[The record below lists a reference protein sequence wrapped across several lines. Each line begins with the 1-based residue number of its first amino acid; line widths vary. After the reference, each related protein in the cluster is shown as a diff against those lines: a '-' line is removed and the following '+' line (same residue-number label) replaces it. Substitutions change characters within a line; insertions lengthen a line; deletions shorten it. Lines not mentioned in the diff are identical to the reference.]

1 MKYAADFRQEARA
14 ALQGKWP
21 LAILVGLVA
30 AILGGAASGGPE
42 FKINFTGGSLNANIQ
57 YAGQTI
63 YSWGDGITPG
73 LRAVL
78 VGGAIYLILAA
89 IMLGVLYFILGS
101 VIEVGYARF
110 NLNLTAGEKPPF
122 ETLFSYFPH
131 WKTVAVAQLLQTVY
145 ILLWT
150 CLLIIPGI
158 MASYSYAMTGYIL
171 AEHPEL
177 TAGEAIAQSK
187 AMMAG
192 NRWRLFCLQFS
203 FIGWDILCAL
213 TLGIGNLALRPFTEG
228 NSHCDSRDPGHS
240 HFPDGLRESTPRR
253 GLHHLRPAE
262 ASKGAHR

>member
-30 AILGGAASGGPE
+30 AILGGATSGGPE

-89 IMLGVLYFILGS
+89 IVLGVLYFILGS

-122 ETLFSYFPH
+122 ETLFSYFPY
-131 WKTVAVAQLLQTVY
+131 WKTIAVTALLQAVY
-145 ILLWT
+145 ILL
-150 CLLIIPGI
+150 
-158 MASYSYAMTGYIL
+158 
-171 AEHPEL
+171 
-177 TAGEAIAQSK
+177 
-187 AMMAG
+187 
-192 NRWRLFCLQFS
+192 
-203 FIGWDILCAL
+203 
-213 TLGIGNLALRPFTEG
+213 TEG

>member
-30 AILGGAASGGPE
+30 AILGGATSGGPE
-42 FKINFTGGSLNANIQ
+42 FKINFTGGSLNANVQ

-89 IMLGVLYFILGS
+89 IVLGVLYFILGS

-122 ETLFSYFPH
+122 ETLFSYFPN
-131 WKTVAVAQLLQTVY
+131 WKTVAMARLLQTVY

-150 CLLIIPGI
+150 LLLVIPGI
-158 MASYSYAMTGYIL
+158 VAGYSYAMTGYIL

-177 TAGEAIAQSK
+177 TASEAIAQSK
-187 AMMAG
+187 AMMEG

-203 FIGWDILCAL
+203 FIGWEHPVYPDAGAWATWPCGLMRCAA
-213 TLGIGNLALRPFTEG
+213 IAAFY
-228 NSHCDSRDPGHS
+228 
-240 HFPDGLRESTPRR
+240 REISGGTVPEDEEYS
-253 GLHHLRPAE
+253 A
-262 ASKGAHR
+262 

>member
-30 AILGGAASGGPE
+30 AILGGATSGGPE
-42 FKINFTGGSLNANIQ
+42 FKINFTGGSLNANVQ

-89 IMLGVLYFILGS
+89 IVLGVLYFILGS

-122 ETLFSYFPH
+122 ETLFSYFPY
-131 WKTVAVAQLLQTVY
+131 WKTIAVTMLLQAVY

-150 CLLIIPGI
+150 LLLIIPGI

-192 NRWRLFCLQFS
+192 EPLAAVLPAIQLYRMGHPVCSDAGHRQSGPAALQTCCRSGVLPRAVWRY
-203 FIGWDILCAL
+203 GA
-213 TLGIGNLALRPFTEG
+213 R
-228 NSHCDSRDPGHS
+228 
-240 HFPDGLRESTPRR
+240 RR
-253 GLHHLRPAE
+253 GILRISIVIP
-262 ASKGAHR
+262 

>member
-1 MKYAADFRQEARA
+1 MKCAADFRQEARA

-30 AILGGAASGGPE
+30 AILGGATSGGPE

-73 LRAVL
+73 LRTFL
-78 VGGAIYLILAA
+78 VGGAVYLILAA
-89 IMLGVLYFILGS
+89 IVVGVLYFVLGS
-101 VIEVGYARF
+101 VVKMGYARF
-110 NLNLTAGEKPPF
+110 NLDLTAGETPSF

-131 WKTVAVAQLLQTVY
+131 WKTVAAAQLLQTVY
-145 ILLWT
+145 IFLWT
-150 CLLIIPGI
+150 LLLVIPGI
-158 MASYSYAMTGYIL
+158 VAGYSYAMTGYIL

-177 TAGEAIAQSK
+177 SASEAIAQSK
-187 AMMAG
+187 AMMEG

-213 TLGIGNLALRPFTEG
+213 TLGIGNLALRPYR
-228 NSHCDSRDPGHS
+228 HA
-240 HFPDGLRESTPRR
+240 
-253 GLHHLRPAE
+253 AE
-262 ASKGAHR
+262 AAFYRELYGGTVPEDEECSA

>member
-1 MKYAADFRQEARA
+1 MKCAADFRQEARA

-30 AILGGAASGGPE
+30 AILGGATSGGPE

-73 LRAVL
+73 LRTFL
-78 VGGAIYLILAA
+78 VGGAVYLILAA
-89 IMLGVLYFILGS
+89 IVVGVLYFVLGS
-101 VIEVGYARF
+101 VVKVGYARF
-110 NLNLTAGEKPPF
+110 NLDLTAGETPSF

-131 WKTVAVAQLLQTVY
+131 WKTVAAAQLLQTVY
-145 ILLWT
+145 IFLWT
-150 CLLIIPGI
+150 LLLVIPGI
-158 MASYSYAMTGYIL
+158 VAGYSYAMTGYIL

-177 TAGEAIAQSK
+177 SASETIAQSK
-187 AMMAG
+187 AMMEG

-213 TLGIGNLALRPFTEG
+213 TLGIGNLALRPYR
-228 NSHCDSRDPGHS
+228 HA
-240 HFPDGLRESTPRR
+240 
-253 GLHHLRPAE
+253 AE
-262 ASKGAHR
+262 AAFYRKLYGGTVPEDEEYSA

>member
-30 AILGGAASGGPE
+30 AILGGATSGGPE

-89 IMLGVLYFILGS
+89 IVLGVLYFILGS

-122 ETLFSYFPH
+122 ETLFSYFPY
-131 WKTVAVAQLLQTVY
+131 WKTIAVTMLLQAV
-145 ILLWT
+145 
-150 CLLIIPGI
+150 
-158 MASYSYAMTGYIL
+158 YSYAMTGYIL

-187 AMMAG
+187 DMMAG
-192 NRWRLFCLQFS
+192 NRWRLFCVQFS

-213 TLGIGNLALRPFTEG
+213 TLGIGNLALRPYR
-228 NSHCDSRDPGHS
+228 HA
-240 HFPDGLRESTPRR
+240 
-253 GLHHLRPAE
+253 AE
-262 ASKGAHR
+262 AAFYRELCGGTVPEDEEYSA

>member
-30 AILGGAASGGPE
+30 AILGGATSGGPE

-89 IMLGVLYFILGS
+89 IVLGVLYFILGS

-110 NLNLTAGEKPPF
+110 NLNLTAGEKPSF
-122 ETLFSYFPH
+122 ETLFSYFPY
-131 WKTVAVAQLLQTVY
+131 WKTIAVTFLK
-145 ILLWT
+145 
-150 CLLIIPGI
+150 
-158 MASYSYAMTGYIL
+158 ASSSSLVI
-171 AEHPEL
+171 
-177 TAGEAIAQSK
+177 
-187 AMMAG
+187 
-192 NRWRLFCLQFS
+192 
-203 FIGWDILCAL
+203 
-213 TLGIGNLALRPFTEG
+213 
-228 NSHCDSRDPGHS
+228 
-240 HFPDGLRESTPRR
+240 
-253 GLHHLRPAE
+253 
-262 ASKGAHR
+262 

>member
-30 AILGGAASGGPE
+30 AILGGATSGGPE
-42 FKINFTGGSLNANIQ
+42 FKINFTGGSLNANVQ

-89 IMLGVLYFILGS
+89 IVLGVLYFILGS

-122 ETLFSYFPH
+122 ETLFSCFPN
-131 WKTVAVAQLLQTVY
+131 WKTVAMARLLQTVY

-150 CLLIIPGI
+150 LLLVIPGI
-158 MASYSYAMTGYIL
+158 VAGYSYAMTDYIL

-177 TAGEAIAQSK
+177 TASEAIAQSK

-192 NRWRLFCLQFS
+192 NPLAAVLPAVQLHRLEHPVYPDAGAGQPWPCGLMRWPLSPRFTGS
-203 FIGWDILCAL
+203 CAAVRCPK
-213 TLGIGNLALRPFTEG
+213 TRN
-228 NSHCDSRDPGHS
+228 
-240 HFPDGLRESTPRR
+240 TPHKYCHP
-253 GLHHLRPAE
+253 L
-262 ASKGAHR
+262 KTT

>member
-89 IMLGVLYFILGS
+89 IVLGVLYFILGS

-122 ETLFSYFPH
+122 ETLFSYFPY
-131 WKTVAVAQLLQTVY
+131 WKTIAVTMLLQAVY
-145 ILLWT
+145 IFLWT
-150 CLLIIPGI
+150 LLLIIPGI
-158 MASYSYAMTGYIL
+158 MVALDALSSRTAQLPRIGLELPRRMIGANTEDCMKSGILYGNAAMIDGIIALASRELGDIPTVIAAGGLAKIIVPLCEQPIIL
-171 AEHPEL
+171 
-177 TAGEAIAQSK
+177 
-187 AMMAG
+187 
-192 NRWRLFCLQFS
+192 
-203 FIGWDILCAL
+203 DDDL
-213 TLGIGNLALRPFTEG
+213 TLK
-228 NSHCDSRDPGHS
+228 
-240 HFPDGLRESTPRR
+240 GLRILYEKNRS
-253 GLHHLRPAE
+253 LR
-262 ASKGAHR
+262 

>member
-30 AILGGAASGGPE
+30 AILGGATSNGPE
-42 FKINFTGGSLNANIQ
+42 FKINFSGGELDANLQ

-89 IMLGVLYFILGS
+89 VVLGVLYFILGS
-101 VIEVGYARF
+101 VIKVGYARF

-131 WKTVAVAQLLQTVY
+131 WKTVAMARLLQTVY

-150 CLLIIPGI
+150 LLLVIPGI
-158 MASYSYAMTGYIL
+158 VAGYSYAMTDYIL

-177 TAGEAIAQSK
+177 TASEAIAQSK
-187 AMMAG
+187 AMMYG
-192 NRWRLFCLQFS
+192 NRWRLFCLQIS
-203 FIGWDILCAL
+203 FIGWSILANITVIGGIFL
-213 TLGIGNLALRPFTEG
+213 TPYVETASAAFY
-228 NSHCDSRDPGHS
+228 
-240 HFPDGLRESTPRR
+240 RELTA
-253 GLHHLRPAE
+253 PASGE
-262 ASKGAHR
+262 L

>member
-30 AILGGAASGGPE
+30 AFLGGATSGGPE

-89 IMLGVLYFILGS
+89 IVLGVLYFILGS

-110 NLNLTAGEKPPF
+110 NLNLTAGEKTTF
-122 ETLFSYFPH
+122 ETLFSYFPN
-131 WKTVAVAQLLQTVY
+131 WKTVAMARLLQTVY

-150 CLLIIPGI
+150 LLLVIPGI
-158 MASYSYAMTGYIL
+158 VAGYSYAMTDYIL

-177 TAGEAIAQSK
+177 TASEAIAQSK

-203 FIGWDILCAL
+203 FIGWSILCAL
-213 TLGIGNLALRPFTEG
+213 TLGIGNLALRPYEMAAIAAFY
-228 NSHCDSRDPGHS
+228 
-240 HFPDGLRESTPRR
+240 REIS
-253 GLHHLRPAE
+253 G
-262 ASKGAHR
+262 GAAPKPELGSAF

>member
-14 ALQGKWP
+14 ALQGNWL

-30 AILGGAASGGPE
+30 MLLGGATSGGPE
-42 FKINFTGGSLNANIQ
+42 FKINFTSGSLNANIQ

-63 YSWGDGITPG
+63 YSGGDGITPG
-73 LRAVL
+73 LRAFL
-78 VGGAIYLILAA
+78 VGGAVYLILAA
-89 IMLGVLYFILGS
+89 VVVLGVLYFILGS
-101 VIEVGYARF
+101 VVEVGYAQF
-110 NLNLTAGEKPPF
+110 NLNLTAGEKPSF

-158 MASYSYAMTGYIL
+158 VAGYSYAMTSYIL

-177 TAGEAIAQSK
+177 TASEAIAQSK

-213 TLGIGNLALRPFTEG
+213 TLGIGNLALRPYR
-228 NSHCDSRDPGHS
+228 HA
-240 HFPDGLRESTPRR
+240 
-253 GLHHLRPAE
+253 AE
-262 ASKGAHR
+262 AAFYRELCGGTVPEDEEYSA

>member
-30 AILGGAASGGPE
+30 AILGGATSGGPE

-89 IMLGVLYFILGS
+89 IVLGVLYFILGS

-122 ETLFSYFPH
+122 ETLFSYFPY
-131 WKTVAVAQLLQTVY
+131 WKTIAVTMLLQAVY
-145 ILLWT
+145 IFLWT
-150 CLLIIPGI
+150 LLLIIPGI

-177 TAGEAIAQSK
+177 TASEAIAQSK
-187 AMMAG
+187 DMMAG

-213 TLGIGNLALRPFTEG
+213 TLGIGNLALRPYR
-228 NSHCDSRDPGHS
+228 HA
-240 HFPDGLRESTPRR
+240 
-253 GLHHLRPAE
+253 AE
-262 ASKGAHR
+262 AAFYRELCGGTVPEDEEHSA

>member
-30 AILGGAASGGPE
+30 AILGGATSGGPE

-89 IMLGVLYFILGS
+89 IVLGVLYFILGS

-122 ETLFSYFPH
+122 ETGFRSFFVCLANVLRS
-131 WKTVAVAQLLQTVY
+131 LLP
-145 ILLWT
+145 
-150 CLLIIPGI
+150 PGFLP
-158 MASYSYAMTGYIL
+158 YG
-171 AEHPEL
+171 
-177 TAGEAIAQSK
+177 
-187 AMMAG
+187 
-192 NRWRLFCLQFS
+192 
-203 FIGWDILCAL
+203 
-213 TLGIGNLALRPFTEG
+213 
-228 NSHCDSRDPGHS
+228 
-240 HFPDGLRESTPRR
+240 
-253 GLHHLRPAE
+253 RPAPLRGHE
-262 ASKGAHR
+262 VPGPPFGKRRNSR

>member
-30 AILGGAASGGPE
+30 AILGGATSGGPE

-89 IMLGVLYFILGS
+89 IVLGVLYFILGS

-122 ETLFSYFPH
+122 ETLFSYFPN
-131 WKTVAVAQLLQTVY
+131 WKTVAMARLLQTVY

-150 CLLIIPGI
+150 LLLVIPGI
-158 MASYSYAMTGYIL
+158 VAGYSYAMTDYIL

-203 FIGWDILCAL
+203 FIGWGILCAL
-213 TLGIGNLALRPFTEG
+213 TLGIGNLALRPYEMAAIAAFY
-228 NSHCDSRDPGHS
+228 
-240 HFPDGLRESTPRR
+240 REISGSAAPKPEL
-253 GLHHLRPAE
+253 GSAF
-262 ASKGAHR
+262 

>member
-30 AILGGAASGGPE
+30 AILGGATSGGPE
-42 FKINFTGGSLNANIQ
+42 FKINFTGGSLNANVQ

-89 IMLGVLYFILGS
+89 IVLGVLYFILGS

-122 ETLFSYFPH
+122 E
-131 WKTVAVAQLLQTVY
+131 
-145 ILLWT
+145 T

-203 FIGWDILCAL
+203 FIGWDILCTL
-213 TLGIGNLALRPFTEG
+213 TLGIGNLALRPYR
-228 NSHCDSRDPGHS
+228 HA
-240 HFPDGLRESTPRR
+240 
-253 GLHHLRPAE
+253 AE
-262 ASKGAHR
+262 AAFYRELCGGTVPEDEEYSA

>member
-30 AILGGAASGGPE
+30 AILGGATSGGPE

-73 LRAVL
+73 LRTFL
-78 VGGAIYLILAA
+78 VGGAVYLILAA
-89 IMLGVLYFILGS
+89 IMVGVLYFVLGS
-101 VIEVGYARF
+101 VAKVGYARF
-110 NLNLTAGEKPPF
+110 NLDLTAGETPSF
-122 ETLFSYFPH
+122 ETSFSYFPH
-131 WKTVAVAQLLQTVY
+131 WKTVAAAQLLQTVY
-145 ILLWT
+145 IFLWT
-150 CLLIIPGI
+150 LLLVIPGI
-158 MASYSYAMTGYIL
+158 VAGYSYAMTGYIL

-177 TAGEAIAQSK
+177 SASETIAQSK
-187 AMMAG
+187 AMMEG

-213 TLGIGNLALRPFTEG
+213 TLGIGNLALRPYR
-228 NSHCDSRDPGHS
+228 HA
-240 HFPDGLRESTPRR
+240 
-253 GLHHLRPAE
+253 AE
-262 ASKGAHR
+262 AAFYRELCGGTVPEDEEYPA

>member
-89 IMLGVLYFILGS
+89 IVLDAPPVFDQSFQNFPDLSLIG
-101 VIEVGYARF
+101 IK
-110 NLNLTAGEKPPF
+110 AGMKPPHLI
-122 ETLFSYFPH
+122 EIPQGQSQMAQNR
-131 WKTVAVAQLLQTVY
+131 KAAQLCQ
-145 ILLWT
+145 
-150 CLLIIPGI
+150 
-158 MASYSYAMTGYIL
+158 
-171 AEHPEL
+171 
-177 TAGEAIAQSK
+177 
-187 AMMAG
+187 
-192 NRWRLFCLQFS
+192 R
-203 FIGWDILCAL
+203 
-213 TLGIGNLALRPFTEG
+213 
-228 NSHCDSRDPGHS
+228 
-240 HFPDGLRESTPRR
+240 
-253 GLHHLRPAE
+253 
-262 ASKGAHR
+262 